1 MLLETVDEKKITELD
16 LIRLDIHVGYNYI
29 LYVSDTDK
37 IEFRVSRCERKILSG
52 YDLATPLANFYH
64 RYIPADGMNDHY
76 DDHEFYVICERKYI
90 DEGKKLFFDG
100 CAKFCEENIK
110 VQEERLAAMK
120 AAKANWE
127 KWSKEIPDTDETKI
141 AVLCTVTYGKNG
153 LQATEKEEYRPE
165 GYKKDVRVE
174 EKISHAEH
182 FVNSAFNIKQKGNTF
197 VGTCWKEDL
206 DACKRMVLDA
216 RLAWVQSEKEKMA
229 KDFDEEEKALEALM
243 K

>member
-1 MLLETVDEKKITELD
+1 MLLKTVDEQKITELD
-16 LIRLDIHVGYNYI
+16 LIRLDIHVGYHTI
-29 LYVSDTDK
+29 LDVSDTAK
-37 IEFRVSRCERKILSG
+37 IEFSVSRCKRQILSG
-52 YDLATPLANFYH
+52 YDLATPHANFYH
-64 RYIPADGMNDHY
+64 IYTPADGNDSYY
-76 DDHEFYVICERKYI
+76 DEHEFYVICERKYI

-110 VQEERLAAMK
+110 EQEEKLAEMK

-127 KWSKEIPDTDETKI
+127 KWREETPDTDEKKI

-153 LQATEKEEYRPE
+153 LQVTEKEVYRPE
-165 GYKKDVRVE
+165 GYKKDISVE

-182 FVNSAFNIKQKGNTF
+182 FVNSALKVKRKGNKF
-197 VGTCWKEDL
+197 IGTCWKEDL

-216 RLAWVQSEKEKMA
+216 KLAWVQSEKEKMA

-243 K
+243 Q

>member
-16 LIRLDIHVGYNYI
+16 LIRLDIHVIYNSI
-29 LYVSDTDK
+29 LDVSDTTK
-37 IEFRVSRCERKILSG
+37 IEFSVSRCKRKILSG
-52 YDLATPLANFYH
+52 YDLATPHANFYS
-64 RYIPADGMNDHY
+64 
-76 DDHEFYVICERKYI
+76 DDEFYVICERKYI

-110 VQEERLAAMK
+110 AQEEKLAEMK

-127 KWSKEIPDTDETKI
+127 KWSKEIPDVDEKKI

-153 LQATEKEEYRPE
+153 LLVEHTEKEVYRPE

-182 FVNSAFNIKQKGNTF
+182 FVNSAFNVKRKGNTF

-216 RLAWVQSEKEKMA
+216 RLAWVQSEKERMA